1 MSYRFGPSNVG
12 YRKAGEAS
20 WPCSARTLL
29 VSGLVALSLAAC
41 SGSDDDLS
49 IIELTTEFSA
59 PYSGAPGG
67 GFQTD
72 VFFYDNR
79 YAYYAE
85 MAESASDGAAEVPA
99 YSSSLNYVAVV
110 STAGSRGIGLVP
122 EFVERS
128 GSTDALRMTLYR
140 SGCPYTAEVP
150 EPKVVVYSWSRAG
163 RVPIVNQ
170 DLVDSEC
177 DL

>member
-1 MSYRFGPSNVG
+1 MSYRFGPSNAG

-20 WPCSARTLL
+20 WSCSARTLL

-79 YAYYAE
+79 YAYTRRWPNPHPTE
-85 MAESASDGAAEVPA
+85 RRKCRRTLRRSLRRRCQHGRLSGDRFGSGVCRTVRVHGRASYDAVPQW
-99 YSSSLNYVAVV
+99 L
-110 STAGSRGIGLVP
+110 P
-122 EFVERS
+122 
-128 GSTDALRMTLYR
+128 LYR
-140 SGCPYTAEVP
+140 RRARTESCCLFLVEGRARADRESGP
-150 EPKVVVYSWSRAG
+150 R
-163 RVPIVNQ
+163 
-170 DLVDSEC
+170 
-177 DL
+177 